1 MQSCISNVKYKSFS
15 KLSLPRRFVTLT
27 FSSKQKIIPHF
38 CGSKIRRFF
47 QEKKIKWKAATVISK
62 KVLWATEDF
71 NLLLKRERNPSS
83 IVHCFL

>member
-15 KLSLPRRFVTLT
+15 KLSLPRWFVTLT

-38 CGSKIRRFF
+38 CCSKIRRFF

-62 KVLWATEDF
+62 NVLWATEDF
-71 NLLLKRERNPSS
+71 NLLKREGNPSS
-83 IVHCFL
+83 IVHRLL